1 MRRLPWRWHRLVHVC
16 RKWRSVA
23 FSSPSLLHLRLV
35 CGPSTRVELTGIWPP
50 LPIIIRNMVERPM
63 PKDYDFD
70 AAIVHR
76 NHYSRICQIHLLY
89 LISPQLKRL
98 ASAMQVEFPALIHLK
113 LGFLDHYR
121 RPAPALPDG
130 FLGGSAPQLQSLGLQ
145 SIPFPALPKLLLS
158 TTGLIRLS
166 LWNIPHSGYISPDAL
181 VTGLAALV
189 NLKYLIIKFES
200 PLSRPDQES
209 RHPPPPTRTSLPA
222 LIRFDF
228 QGVSEYLEDFVA
240 QIDAPLLDSIR
251 ITFFHQLIFEIPQLA
266 LFMRRTAKF
275 ETANEAHVDFYCY
288 GIQVESLPPTR
299 TFGGKSGLGISCRK
313 LDWQLSSLAQVLTSF
328 LPSAHLVEH
337 LYIHRPRYLS
347 SQWQDDIENM
357 QWLEIFHPFS
367 TVKNLYVC
375 KEFTQCIASAL
386 QELVGKRV
394 IDALPA
400 LESLFLEELQPSGP
414 VQEAI
419 GHFVG
424 ARQILGH
431 PVTVSQWNRTPSM
444 FGVNITVI

>member
-1 MRRLPWRWHRLVHVC
+1 
-16 RKWRSVA
+16 
-23 FSSPSLLHLRLV
+23 
-35 CGPSTRVELTGIWPP
+35 
-50 LPIIIRNMVERPM
+50 M

-76 NHYSRICQIHLLY
+76 NHHNRICQIHLLY

-98 ASAMQVEFPALIHLK
+98 ASAMEVQFPALIHLK

-158 TTGLIRLS
+158 ATGLVRLS
-166 LWNIPHSGYISPDAL
+166 LWNIPHSGYISPEAL
-181 VTGLAALV
+181 VTGLAVLL

-200 PLSRPDQES
+200 PLSRPDRES
-209 RHPPPPTRTSLPA
+209 RYPPPPTRTVLPA
-222 LIRFDF
+222 LTRFDF

-240 QIDAPLLDSIR
+240 QIDAPMLDSIQ
-251 ITFFHQLIFEIPQLA
+251 ITFFHQLIFDIPELA
-266 LFMRRTAKF
+266 QFMRRTAKF
-275 ETANEAHVDFYCY
+275 ELANEAHVDFYYY
-288 GIQVESLPPTR
+288 GIQVESLPARR

-328 LPSAHLVEH
+328 LPSINMVEH
-337 LYIHRPRYLS
+337 LYVHRPRYLS

-357 QWLEIFHPFS
+357 QWLEIFHPF
-367 TVKNLYVC
+367 TAVKSLYVC
-375 KEFTQCIASAL
+375 KEFAQSIAFAL
-386 QELVGKRV
+386 QELVGERV

-419 GHFVG
+419 ENFVG
-424 ARQILGH
+424 ARQLSGK
-431 PVTVSQWNRTPSM
+431 PVTVSQWNRTPS
-444 FGVNITVI
+444 ILSSSSPSIPLYTH